1 MEKIN
6 KIVLAT
12 LLTIQVSIS
21 ATIGSTTQLLDQAQ
35 QAIKEA
41 FEAGCPQY
49 TPYEYY
55 KAEAYYQLAK
65 NEASLLN
72 LDTSRAAS
80 LKAMEWSLKA
90 INKRY
95 NEEIID
101 QRNGKY
107 RD

>member
-1 MEKIN
+1 MRLVVK
-6 KIVLAT
+6 T
-12 LLTIQVSIS
+12 LMAFLFIFSISFS

-41 FEAGCPQY
+41 FEAGCSTY

-55 KAEAYYQLAK
+55 KAEAYYQIAK

-80 LKAMEWSLKA
+80 LKAMEWAFKA

-95 NEEIID
+95 NQEIIKE
-101 QRNGKY
+101 RNK
-107 RD
+107 R

>member
-1 MEKIN
+1 MRLIN
-6 KIVLAT
+6 GIIFTALAV
-12 LLTIQVSIS
+12 IQFSFAS
-21 ATIGSTTQLLDQAQ
+21 AIGSTTQLLDQAQ

-49 TPYEYY
+49 APYEYY
-55 KAEAYYQLAK
+55 KAEAYYQVAK

-80 LKAMEWSLKA
+80 IKAMDWALKA

-95 NEEIID
+95 NGEIIR
-101 QRNGKY
+101 QRNSK
-107 RD
+107 

>member
-1 MEKIN
+1 MKLLN
-6 KIVLAT
+6 KILLGT
-12 LLTIQVSIS
+12 LLIFQLSFS

-41 FEAGCPQY
+41 FEAGCPKH

-55 KAEAYYQLAK
+55 KAEAYYQVAK

-80 LKAMEWSLKA
+80 LKAMEWALKA
-90 INKRY
+90 ITKRF
-95 NEEIID
+95 NDEIIKE
-101 QRNGKY
+101 RNGK
-107 RD
+107 

>member
-1 MEKIN
+1 MRNFI
-6 KIVLAT
+6 KIVAIF
-12 LLTIQVSIS
+12 LLIFNIS
-21 ATIGSTTQLLDQAQ
+21 FSASIGSTTQLLDQAQ

-41 FEAGCPQY
+41 FEAGCSTY

-55 KAEAYYQLAK
+55 KAEAYYQIAK

-80 LKAMEWSLKA
+80 LKAMEWAFKA

-95 NEEIID
+95 NQEILKE
-101 QRNGKY
+101 RNK
-107 RD
+107 R